1 MRRSLKSQGV
11 GPERIL
17 MRVLVTGATG
27 FVGKRLTPRL
37 VEAGFDVR
45 AMTRR
50 PDAYTGAGEPVG
62 GDVSDTASLR
72 AALHGCSAAYYL
84 VHSLDSSDFV
94 QRDADAA
101 RRFAE
106 AAADSGVERLVY
118 LGGLGDDTD
127 ELSAHLRSRR
137 QVEGLLGGTGVP
149 VTVLRAGIVIGNEG
163 ISWEL
168 LRQLVVHLPVMVT
181 PRWVGTR
188 SQPIALDDVL
198 SYLVGVLD
206 EPKTGAGTYEIG
218 GPEVLT
224 YAEMMHRV
232 GKQLHRPVVLLPV
245 PLLTPRLSSLWLS
258 LVTSV
263 DTGTARS
270 LVDSMTNEVVVR
282 DPEIRSLLPLD
293 LIGFDEAVRRALLE
307 REEARAT
314 A

>member
-1 MRRSLKSQGV
+1 
-11 GPERIL
+11 

-27 FVGKRLTPRL
+27 FIGKRLAPRL
-37 VEAGFDVR
+37 MQAGYDVR

-50 PDAYTGAGEPVG
+50 PDAYCGAGEPVG
-62 GDVSDTASLR
+62 GDVADLDSLR
-72 AALHGCSAAYYL
+72 SALQGCSAAYYL
-84 VHSLDSSDFV
+84 VHSLDSADFV
-94 QRDADAA
+94 QRDAAAA
-101 RRFAE
+101 RQFAT

-118 LGGLGDDTD
+118 LGGLGDDAD
-127 ELSAHLRSRR
+127 ALSAHLRSRR
-137 QVEGLLGGTGVP
+137 QVEKLLRGTGVP
-149 VTVLRAGIVIGNEG
+149 VTVLRAGIVIGDGG

-181 PRWVGTR
+181 PRWVETR

-198 SYLVGVLD
+198 DYLVGVLD
-206 EPKTGAGTYEIG
+206 APATAPGTYEIG

-224 YAEMMHRV
+224 YAEMLHRV
-232 GKQLHRPVVLLPV
+232 AKQLHRRTLLLPV
-245 PLLTPRLSSLWLS
+245 PFLTPRLSSLWLS

-263 DTGTARS
+263 NTATARS

-282 DPEIRSLLPLD
+282 DAAIQSLLPLD
-293 LIGFDEAVRRALLE
+293 LVDFDEAVRRALLE